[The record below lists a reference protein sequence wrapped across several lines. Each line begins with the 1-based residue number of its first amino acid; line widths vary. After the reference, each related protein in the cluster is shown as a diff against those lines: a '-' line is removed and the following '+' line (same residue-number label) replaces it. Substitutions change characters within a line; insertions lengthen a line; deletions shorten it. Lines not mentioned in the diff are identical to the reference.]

1 MGEDL
6 SAGAKIAIIL
16 VLLCAIVASVFSI
29 MTIVKNMTN
38 QSVDSLQSSLYAF
51 QNMRWDDYNLTTV
64 SGNQVQV
71 LIRQAVEEEI
81 AVVVQTQRAGGAGYA
96 TLYGTPL
103 NGFTQ
108 YKTPGGNST
117 LQFYVCEDVNGT
129 RDEPTDGADS
139 TSFYEDAKTSKMIA
153 SLMVDSA
160 TENKGVGSYTRNIT
174 DKSSMFYID
183 PMLKYY
189 ATHITDSSGTLLGV
203 WFQQKP
209 VNA

>member
-38 QSVDSLQSSLYAF
+38 QSVDGLQSSLYAF
-51 QNMRWDDYNLTTV
+51 QNMRWDDYKLTTV

-71 LIRQAVEEEI
+71 LIRQAVDEEI
-81 AVVVQTQRAGGAGYA
+81 SVVVQTQRAGGVEQA

-103 NGFTQ
+103 KGFTLSSN
-108 YKTPGGNST
+108 G
-117 LQFYVCEDVNGT
+117 QFFVADKDVLENTDNVAEDT
-129 RDEPTDGADS
+129 
-139 TSFYEDAKTSKMIA
+139 KTSTMIA
-153 SLMVDSA
+153 SMLPKDM
-160 TENKGVGSYTRNIT
+160 ENYPGVGSYTRNIT
-174 DKSSMFYID
+174 DKSSMYYID
-183 PMLKYY
+183 PMLKYE

-203 WFQQKP
+203 WFRQTD
-209 VNA
+209 VNAS

>member
-81 AVVVQTQRAGGAGYA
+81 AVVVQTQRAGGSGYA
-96 TLYGTPL
+96 TLYGNPL
-103 NGFTQ
+103 TGFKQ
-108 YKTPGGNST
+108 YETSDGNST
-117 LQFYVCEDVNGT
+117 MQFYVCDKMTNNP
-129 RDEPTDGADS
+129 D
-139 TSFYEDAKTSKMIA
+139 FYEDTKTSKWIA
-153 SLMVDSA
+153 SLMVDSN
-160 TENKGVGSYTRNIT
+160 TDYQGVGSYTRNIT